1 MSMIRTAPSSLLP
14 GFLATNTSDAMGNMG
29 LKDQAAALRWVR
41 DNIHR
46 FGGDP
51 GRVTLYGESAGS
63 ASVHLHVLSP
73 MSRGKHHRVSV
84 SGSQSSTVGQ

>member
-1 MSMIRTAPSSLLP
+1 MLA
-14 GFLATNTSDAMGNMG
+14 GFLATNSSDAMGNMG
-29 LKDQAAALRWVR
+29 LKDQTMALKWIR
-41 DNIHR
+41 DNIHK

-73 MSRGKHHRVSV
+73 MSKGRLGLVTGPLRLVAP
-84 SGSQSSTVGQ
+84 